1 MNITIEPMG
10 LRRASRASLIAVA
23 GTVFSA
29 FAAHAGNAR
38 NIVVV
43 PPSALPASA
52 REYSEAMMLHKTASG
67 RGYLY
72 IEQEQGSKLAVLDVT
87 NVARIKA
94 EKVVALNVPGPFDF
108 VGSAGNRAE
117 LIRFRGTGQQA
128 VLDLRKAKAPTLD
141 LLPQLTVTGRAIP
154 LGDEGLMFTSQASEV
169 MPPAEYQIVDSASSM
184 PYRQIANVKGVKQE
198 ITNSETGT
206 TFLLAEQ
213 GLFVVRRP
221 SLEASLDPA
230 PTNSGN

>member
-29 FAAHAGNAR
+29 FAAHAGNAG

-43 PPSALPASA
+43 PPTALPASA

-94 EKVVALNVPGPFDF
+94 EKVVALNVPGQFDF
-108 VGSAGNRAE
+108 VGSAGSRAE

-128 VLDLRKAKAPTLD
+128 VLDLH
-141 LLPQLTVTGRAIP
+141 
-154 LGDEGLMFTSQASEV
+154 
-169 MPPAEYQIVDSASSM
+169 
-184 PYRQIANVKGVKQE
+184 
-198 ITNSETGT
+198 
-206 TFLLAEQ
+206 
-213 GLFVVRRP
+213 
-221 SLEASLDPA
+221 
-230 PTNSGN
+230 